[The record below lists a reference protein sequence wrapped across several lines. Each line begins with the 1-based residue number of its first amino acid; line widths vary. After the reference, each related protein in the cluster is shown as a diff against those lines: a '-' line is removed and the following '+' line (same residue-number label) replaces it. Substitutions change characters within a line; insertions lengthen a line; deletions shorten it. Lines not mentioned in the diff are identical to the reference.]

1 MSLLENI
8 LKIKTNKVARWPHG
22 CRRQC
27 SEVAVLALVSSNLTE
42 GGGFFPP
49 LGHGGLPTTTA
60 RSAGFKSRPDGPP
73 MDVSCCVRIVE
84 KGEERV
90 AGESTPEPCRTT
102 QGKKRGSKKTI
113 KPTARYLIGQE
124 W

>member
-1 MSLLENI
+1 
-8 LKIKTNKVARWPHG
+8 
-22 CRRQC
+22 
-27 SEVAVLALVSSNLTE
+27 
-42 GGGFFPP
+42 
-49 LGHGGLPTTTA
+49 
-60 RSAGFKSRPDGPP
+60 
-73 MDVSCCVRIVE
+73 
-84 KGEERV
+84 V